1 MSSRFVRS
9 RDLKARGI
17 VNNWAQLDNL
27 IEKYDFPP
35 GRMLSPNTRAWD
47 EEEEVEPW
55 LASRPTEGPPPRAAP
70 RRPPRAA
77 HLRTASGK
85 PPPSPDRTAA
95 DALEAPSGLNYFQ
108 HVTRLA

>member
-1 MSSRFVRS
+1 MSSRFVRF

-55 LASRPTEGPPPRAAP
+55 LASRPTEGPAP
-70 RRPPRAA
+70 RGAA
-77 HLRTASGK
+77 KAAKGR
-85 PPPSPDRTAA
+85 SPKDRQRKAA
-95 DALEAPSGLNYFQ
+95 A
-108 HVTRLA
+108 VT

>member
-1 MSSRFVRS
+1 MSTRFVRF

-55 LASRPTEGPPPRAAP
+55 LASRPTEGPAP
-70 RRPPRAA
+70 RGAA
-77 HLRTASGK
+77 KAAEGRSPKDRQRKTA
-85 PPPSPDRTAA
+85 DEAA
-95 DALEAPSGLNYFQ
+95 A
-108 HVTRLA
+108 T